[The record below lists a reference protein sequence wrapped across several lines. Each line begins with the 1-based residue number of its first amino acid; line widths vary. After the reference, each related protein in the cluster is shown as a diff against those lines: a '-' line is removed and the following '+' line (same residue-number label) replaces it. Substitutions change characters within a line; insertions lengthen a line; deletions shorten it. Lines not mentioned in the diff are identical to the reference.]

1 MGFSSINAQGLTAPP
16 FFLSFLLTI
25 FSTWVAD
32 KTQQRGLTIIVMT
45 TIGGIGYIL
54 LATVKTVG
62 VRYFG
67 VFLAASGI
75 FPSIANIL
83 PWVLNNQGSDTRRGA
98 GIMLLNLIGQ
108 CGPLLGTNVF
118 PPNEG
123 PRYIKGMAISA
134 AFTFFTGVLALG
146 LRTLL
151 VWENRKLDD
160 KYGVIGKRGGKG
172 GGGQMDP
179 ANGVI
184 EDEGAGAGQENYG
197 PNFRYIL

>member
-1 MGFSSINAQGLTAPP
+1 MGFNAIDSQGLTAPP
-16 FFLSFLLTI
+16 FLVSFLVTI
-25 FSTWVAD
+25 FSTWIAD
-32 KTQQRGLTIIVMT
+32 KTQQRGLTIMCLT
-45 TIGGIGYIL
+45 TIGGVGYIL

-83 PWVLNNQGSDTRRGA
+83 PWVLNNQGSDTRRGT
-98 GIMLLNLIGQ
+98 GILLLNLIGQ

-118 PPNEG
+118 PTNEK

-134 AFTFFTGVLALG
+134 AFTFFTGVLAFG

-151 VWENRKLDD
+151 QWENRKLEQ
-160 KYGVIGKRGGKG
+160 KHGSNAERKVNQPG
-172 GGGQMDP
+172 
-179 ANGVI
+179 A
-184 EDEGAGAGQENYG
+184 EGEEMEVGEENYG
-197 PNFRYIL
+197 PTFRYIL